1 MLDVTRLR
9 VLAAVARHGSV
20 TAAARSL
27 NYAQPSV
34 SHHLARLEAE
44 TGTQLTERSGRGVR
58 LTDAG
63 RLLAERAE
71 EILGRLEA
79 AETELAAQVGQRA
92 QRVRL
97 AAFPSAL
104 ATIGAAAAARLRA
117 EHPATELLLTQAE
130 PAEAVQLLRA
140 GHADVALACRYL
152 QDGEVVYELGEPTEG
167 SRSQVI
173 LTEPVLLVTSAA
185 AAGPGRA
192 EPAAPSAGQRG
203 RAPGRHPLAALAR
216 ETWIAGDGD
225 SQGYLRWAC
234 QQAGFSP
241 KVAVTT
247 SDQVAV
253 QALVA
258 AGLGAALL
266 PALTLRAAR
275 HPGVH
280 TEPLPGARRELM
292 ALTYG
297 EPPDPPA
304 VTGLLSVLCPAA
316 GARPDS

>member
-9 VLAAVARHGSV
+9 VLVAVARHGSV

-44 TGTQLTERSGRGVR
+44 TGTQLTRRSGRGVR
-58 LTDAG
+58 LTEAG

-117 EHPATELLLTQAE
+117 EHPGTELLLTQAE
-130 PAEAVQLLRA
+130 PAEAVHMLRA
-140 GHADVALACRYL
+140 GAADVALTCRYL
-152 QDGEVVYELGEPTEG
+152 QGGEIVYEPGDTGDGVRCHL
-167 SRSQVI
+167 
-173 LTEPVLLVTSAA
+173 LLAEPVLLVTSAA
-185 AAGPGRA
+185 GPAPGGAGPGGA
-192 EPAAPSAGQRG
+192 GPAG
-203 RAPGRHPLAALAR
+203 RPVPGRHPLAPLAR
-216 ETWIAGDGD
+216 SSWIAGCED
-225 SQGYLRWAC
+225 SRGYLDWVC
-234 QQAGFSP
+234 EQAGFTP
-241 KVAVTT
+241 RVAVTT
-247 SDQVAV
+247 SDHVAA

-258 AGLGAALL
+258 AGLGAAVL
-266 PALTLRAAR
+266 PELALRAAR

-280 TEPLPGARRELM
+280 TEPLPGASRQVL

-297 EPPDPPA
+297 EPPEPPA
-304 VTGLLSVLCPAA
+304 VAALLGVLRPAA
-316 GARPDS
+316 PAG